1 VLYIIFNT
9 FFLQVLFNEFGPL
22 KTAAVHYDRSGRSLG
37 TADVVFGSKNAALKV
52 VHRYNNIRLDG
63 MYFKYF
69 VIL

>member
-1 VLYIIFNT
+1 
-9 FFLQVLFNEFGPL
+9 L

-37 TADVVFGSKNAALKV
+37 ITDVVFDSKNAALKV
-52 VHRYNNIRLDG
+52 VCQYNNVPLDG

>member
-1 VLYIIFNT
+1 
-9 FFLQVLFNEFGPL
+9 VLFNEFGPL
-22 KTAAVHYDRSGRSLG
+22 KTAAVYYDISGRSLG

-52 VHRYNNIRLDG
+52 VRQYNNVPLDG